1 MKIFNCLLAG
11 ALSMG
16 MGIATLSAMPAMAAP
31 AQVAPRTPI
40 YSYGPNGPN
49 EPLRSLIENTQNDLR
64 MANRL
69 EPNNGDQ
76 LERYQTAQK
85 NLSTFDRKLSQGN
98 FDKGKLTDII
108 NDLKQI
114 LKKNNLQVS
123 SRKALTHDLAQFQ
136 IVKDRH

>member
-1 MKIFNCLLAG
+1 MKIFNCLLA
-11 ALSMG
+11 AAFSTG
-16 MGIATLSAMPAMAAP
+16 MGLVTLSATPAVAAP
-31 AQVAPRTPI
+31 AQVAPRTPA
-40 YSYGPNGPN
+40 YGYGPHGPN
-49 EPLRSLIENTQNDLR
+49 SRLRTLIENTQNDLR

-85 NLSTFDRKLSQGN
+85 NLSMFDRKLTVGK
-98 FDKGKLTDII
+98 FDKGKLTDVI
-108 NDLKQI
+108 NDLKEI

-123 SRKALTHDLAQFQ
+123 SRRALTHDLAQFQ

>member
-1 MKIFNCLLAG
+1 MKTFNCLLA
-11 ALSMG
+11 AAFSMG
-16 MGIATLSAMPAMAAP
+16 MGLATLSATPAMAAP
-31 AQVAPRTPI
+31 AQVAPATPD
-40 YSYGPNGPN
+40 YGYGPDGPTG
-49 EPLRSLIENTQNDLR
+49 PLRSLIENTQNDLR

-69 EPNNGDQ
+69 QPNNEDQ

-85 NLSTFDRKLSQGN
+85 NLSTFDRKLTQGK
-98 FDKGKLTDII
+98 FDKGKLTDVII
-108 NDLKQI
+108 DLKQI

>member
-1 MKIFNCLLAG
+1 MKIFNCLLAT
-11 ALSMG
+11 AFSMG
-16 MGIATLSAMPAMAAP
+16 MGIVTLSATPAMAAP
-31 AQVAPRTPI
+31 AQVAPA
-40 YSYGPNGPN
+40 YGYGPHGPHN
-49 EPLRSLIENTQNDLR
+49 RLRSLIENTQNDLR

-76 LERYQTAQK
+76 LERYQNAQK
-85 NLSTFDRKLSQGN
+85 NLSMFDRKLTVGK

-123 SRKALTHDLAQFQ
+123 SRRALTHDLAQFQ